1 MPSAPLTPEQEA
13 RAQQLAADL
22 QQALADDVLTLA
34 RSLVANEQRPFG
46 AAEFQGYR
54 PKTPLSLLGPVRCQR
69 AYYCCH
75 RCGQGLCPWDEQAG
89 LTAGRLTAGAERL
102 VSLAGLLGDSFEE
115 AAERTL
121 PELCGL
127 RV

>member
-46 AAEFQGYR
+46 AAEFQLRDLLLKAGA
-54 PKTPLSLLGPVRCQR
+54 KALELSLAQKKRLPGVRCD
-69 AYYCCH
+69 
-75 RCGQGLCPWDEQAG
+75 L
-89 LTAGRLTAGAERL
+89 
-102 VSLAGLLGDSFEE
+102 S
-115 AAERTL
+115 
-121 PELCGL
+121 GL
-127 RV
+127 RPGRRVPGLPPQDAPEPLRPRALPARLLLLPPLRPGPLPLG

>member
-46 AAEFQGYR
+46 AAEFQLRDLLLKAGA
-54 PKTPLSLLGPVRCQR
+54 KALELSLGQKKTATRGP
-69 AYYCCH
+69 A
-75 RCGQGLCPWDEQAG
+75 
-89 LTAGRLTAGAERL
+89 
-102 VSLAGLLGDSFEE
+102 
-115 AAERTL
+115 
-121 PELCGL
+121 
-127 RV
+127 

>member
-46 AAEFQGYR
+46 AAEFQLRDLLLKAGA
-54 PKTPLSLLGPVRCQR
+54 KALELSLAQKKTATRGPV
-69 AYYCCH
+69 
-75 RCGQGLCPWDEQAG
+75 
-89 LTAGRLTAGAERL
+89 
-102 VSLAGLLGDSFEE
+102 
-115 AAERTL
+115 
-121 PELCGL
+121 
-127 RV
+127 